1 MKNVKKGKTML
12 RLSEATQED
21 RAKLVDMV
29 NSKGWKYV
37 SKSIY
42 REWESRQKK

>member
-21 RAKLVDMV
+21 RAKLADMV
-29 NSKGWKYV
+29 NTKGWKFV

-42 REWESRQKK
+42 REWKSRQKK